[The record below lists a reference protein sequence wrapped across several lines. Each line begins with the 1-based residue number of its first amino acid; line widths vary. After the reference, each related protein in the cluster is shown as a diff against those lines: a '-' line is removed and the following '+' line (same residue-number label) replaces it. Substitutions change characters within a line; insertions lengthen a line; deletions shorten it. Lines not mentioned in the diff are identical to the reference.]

1 MTSNGWDR
9 ADLEHAYGQHLT
21 SGDRALL
28 ADVASDRSLV
38 TVLASAELETAV
50 FGQQTGLDPTRVASP
65 FLTFAVAV
73 HRTGE
78 RLAEATYVNEW
89 VGPRQRVPVFGVDRL
104 RQLLAVPM
112 QRFFFVELL
121 ASYTHV
127 VSGSTWTA
135 TRRGWRRQRFSELDP
150 VQLAGLLET
159 VPTAERPGVLR
170 RLGDLALFL
179 TGVFP
184 DHTASTSLG
193 HPVLLLRSAGLD
205 PARNVAV
212 AENSFALMEALGARW
227 YRLASRLSPSPSG
240 SVVALGTI
248 ADAFADARRILN
260 VITDVYLFPL
270 REQWFGRPAV

>member
-1 MTSNGWDR
+1 MTPNGWDR
-9 ADLEHAYGQHLT
+9 ADVEHAYRQHLT
-21 SGDRALL
+21 SSDRALL

-38 TVLASAELETAV
+38 AALASAELETVV
-50 FGQQTGLDPTRVASP
+50 FGQQASLVPTHVASP

-73 HRTGE
+73 HRAGE

-89 VGPRQRVPVFGVDRL
+89 VAPRQRVPVFGVERL
-104 RQLLAVPM
+104 RQLLAEPM
-112 QRFFFVELL
+112 QKFFFVELL

-135 TRRGWRRQRFSELDP
+135 TRRGWRRRRFSELDP

-159 VPTAERPGVLR
+159 VPAAERPGVLR

-184 DHTASTSLG
+184 DHTASTPLG
-193 HPVLLLRSAGLD
+193 HSVMLLRSAGLD
-205 PARNVAV
+205 PARSAAV
-212 AENSFALMEALGARW
+212 VEDSFSLMETLGARW
-227 YRLASRLSPSPSG
+227 YRLASRLSPAPSG
-240 SVVALGTI
+240 SVVALGAI

-260 VITDVYLFPL
+260 LITDAYLFPL
-270 REQWFGRPAV
+270 REQWFGRPAA

>member
-1 MTSNGWDR
+1 MTPNGWDR
-9 ADLEHAYGQHLT
+9 AALEHAYRQHLT

-28 ADVASDRSLV
+28 ADVAADRSL
-38 TVLASAELETAV
+38 TAALASAELEQIV
-50 FGQQTGLDPTRVASP
+50 FGQEAALDLIHTASP

-73 HRTGE
+73 HRAGE
-78 RLAEATYVNEW
+78 QLAGATYINEW
-89 VGPRQRVPVFGVDRL
+89 VGPRRRIPVFGVERL
-104 RQLLAVPM
+104 RQLLAEPM

-135 TRRGWRRQRFSELDP
+135 TRRGWRRRRFSELDP

-159 VPTAERPGVLR
+159 VPAAERPGVLR

-184 DHTASTSLG
+184 DHTANTALG

-205 PARNVAV
+205 PARGAAV
-212 AENSFALMEALGARW
+212 AEDSFALMEMLGARW
-227 YRLASRLSPSPSG
+227 YRLASRLSPVASG
-240 SVVALGTI
+240 SLVALDTI

-260 VITDVYLFPL
+260 VVTDTYLFPL
-270 REQWFGRPAV
+270 REQWFGRPAA